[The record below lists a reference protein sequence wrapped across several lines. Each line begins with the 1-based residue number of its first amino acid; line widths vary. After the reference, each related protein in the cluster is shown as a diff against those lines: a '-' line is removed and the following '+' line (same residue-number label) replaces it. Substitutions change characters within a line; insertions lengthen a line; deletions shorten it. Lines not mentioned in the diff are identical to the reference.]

1 MLTKSELRKKARE
14 IRHSLDMQK
23 ISEKIV
29 ENIKKN
35 EIYKQSKHVMIFYPL
50 KHEVNLLGL
59 LENDNFELHSKQS
72 LNQESRLGLPTQQQE
87 TINALNVTRDKTFYL
102 PKVDGENM
110 LVCPYKNGDE
120 LTESAFKTLEP
131 ITTPINPE
139 ILDLVFVPA
148 LMVDK
153 HLHRLGY
160 GGGFYDKFLSK
171 HSLKSKKIVAIPSAL
186 MVEKLPSEDFDAKI
200 DVTICE

>member
-1 MLTKSELRKKARE
+1 MPKKELRKKAKE
-14 IRHSLDMQK
+14 IRHSLDMEK

-29 ENIKKN
+29 ENIKSN
-35 EIYKQSKHVMIFYPL
+35 EIYKNSKHIMIFYPL

-59 LENDNFELHSKQS
+59 LKDNK
-72 LNQESRLGLPTQQQE
+72 N
-87 TINALNVTRDKTFYL
+87 FYL

-110 LVCPYKNGDE
+110 LVCPYKKGDK
-120 LTESAFKTLEP
+120 LILSAFKTEEP
-131 ITTPINPE
+131 VSTPINPE

-171 HSLKSKKIVAIPSAL
+171 NALKSKKIVAIPSAL
-186 MVEKLPSEDFDAKI
+186 MIEKLPSESFDAKI
-200 DVTICE
+200 DVTICEMF